1 MIKCN
6 WIISVSLFLAPLF
19 SWAQNAPPQGVS
31 YPSKPVLLINPYAP
45 GGPTDLLSRMMAK
58 GLGEQLQQTVLVEN
72 KAGGGASIGAAFVAK
87 SAPDGYTLLMGTSAA
102 HVVTPMATN
111 VPYDG
116 IKGFEFIGI
125 IGNVPN
131 ILTVH
136 PSIKVDSL
144 KDFIALVKAKPGA
157 LSYGSAGMGS
167 SPHIGAEM
175 LKHRAGLEMTHIPYR
190 GAGPALTDMV
200 AGSVPVGM
208 LNISVVQPFVKT
220 GQLKAIAYA
229 GSKRSPTLPDVPTF
243 MEAGLPNFVSGS
255 WYSLAA
261 PAGTPVSVC
270 DRLFKAFQGVLASAD
285 FQASAAQQNA
295 EIFNFTREQTLRFI
309 QDDAKAMQELVHS
322 TGMKLQE

>member
-1 MIKCN
+1 MIKLV
-6 WIISVSLFLAPLF
+6 WAFVAALMTVHAGT
-19 SWAQNAPPQGVS
+19 WAQSNANMPTG
-31 YPSKPVLLINPYAP
+31 YPSKPILLINPYAP

-58 GLGEQLQQTVLVEN
+58 GLSDQLQQTVLVEN

-136 PSIKVDSL
+136 PSIKVDTL
-144 KDFIALVKAKPGA
+144 KEFIALVKAKP
-157 LSYGSAGMGS
+157 AGMGS

-175 LKHRAGLEMTHIPYR
+175 LKHRAALEMTHIPYR

-261 PAGTPVSVC
+261 PAGTPLSVC

-295 EIFNFTREQTLRFI
+295 EIFNLTREQTLRFI
-309 QDDAKAMQELVHS
+309 QDDAKAMQDLVHS

>member
-1 MIKCN
+1 MIKLV
-6 WIISVSLFLAPLF
+6 WAFVAALMTVHAGT
-19 SWAQNAPPQGVS
+19 WAQSNANMPTG
-31 YPSKPVLLINPYAP
+31 YPSKPILLINPYAP

-58 GLGEQLQQTVLVEN
+58 GLSDQLQQTVLVEN

-136 PSIKVDSL
+136 PSIKVDTL
-144 KDFIALVKAKPGA
+144 KEFIALVKAKPGA

-175 LKHRAGLEMTHIPYR
+175 LKHRAALEMTHIPYR

-208 LNISVVQPFVKT
+208 LNISVVQPFVNT

-261 PAGTPVSVC
+261 PAGTPLSVC

-295 EIFNFTREQTLRFI
+295 EIFNLTREQTLRFI
-309 QDDAKAMQELVHS
+309 QDDAKAMQDLVHS